1 MKRIHLRAAR
11 KRARLTQ
18 AQLAAKIR
26 KPQGF
31 ISKLETGRVPPP
43 RIDEAR
49 EIGEALGV
57 DPMALR
63 FGKAS

>member
-1 MKRIHLRAAR
+1 MKRIHLRTAR
-11 KRARLTQ
+11 TRAKLTQ
-18 AQLAAKIR
+18 AQLAAKIG

-31 ISKLETGRVPPP
+31 ISKLETGKVPPP

-49 EIGEALGV
+49 EIGAALGV

-63 FGKAS
+63 FGA